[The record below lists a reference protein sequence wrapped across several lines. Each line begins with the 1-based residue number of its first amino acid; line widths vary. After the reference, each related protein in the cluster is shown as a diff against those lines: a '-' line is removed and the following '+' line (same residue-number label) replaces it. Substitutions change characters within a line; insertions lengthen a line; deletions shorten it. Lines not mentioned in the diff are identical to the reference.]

1 MEITPS
7 METQRRRSDRR
18 PHKIEI
24 TLLEKSKGLEFE
36 EPAHTVDLSD
46 HGLGVLTDN
55 PVDSARSLEPGQIV
69 YVLGGGESHMGYY
82 RVVWA
87 RADHE
92 QAPTWAGL
100 RYIN

>member
-1 MEITPS
+1 V
-7 METQRRRSDRR
+7 
-18 PHKIEI
+18 EI
-24 TLLEKSKGLEFE
+24 TLLGKSGGFEYE

-55 PVDSARSLEPGQIV
+55 PVNPARRLESGQIV
-69 YVLGGGESHMGYY
+69 YVFGIGDSRHGYY
-82 RVVWA
+82 RVVWT

-92 QAPTWAGL
+92 LSPIWAGL

>member
-1 MEITPS
+1 MEVTPS
-7 METQRRRSDRR
+7 TETQRRRSERR

-24 TLLEKSKGLEFE
+24 TLLGKVYGLEYQ

-55 PVDSARSLEPGQIV
+55 PVEPARGLELGQII
-69 YVLGGGESHMGYY
+69 YVMGIGDSRLGYY
-82 RVVWA
+82 RVVWTH
-87 RADHE
+87 ADHE
-92 QAPTWAGL
+92 QSPTWAGL